1 MLKTYINAYKTDNL
15 SFLKVLL
22 FILIVD
28 IQQNIFRN
36 HHFLKKQ
43 VSSTL
48 ILIFLYLDI
57 IVLLKFNMLNQLVHV
72 IFLFYIYIY
81 IYA

>member
-81 IYA
+81 A